1 MKQIVT
7 RELVLKVALNEMQE
21 NKWRYGQA
29 LYNATYLY
37 YPEFCEARTGTEDD
51 PFYCQEVLND
61 TIQRWHYELK
71 VYIENLLEERE
82 AELSAANDVDSP
94 AE

>member
-7 RELVLKVALNEMQE
+7 RDHVLEHARKEMQE

-29 LYNATYLY
+29 LYNATYVY
-37 YPEFCEARTGTEDD
+37 YPEFCDARTGTEHD
-51 PFYCQEVLND
+51 PFYTEEVLD
-61 TIQRWHYELK
+61 FAVQKWHYELK
-71 VYIENLLEERE
+71 VYIEDLLEKRE